1 MTTKSTNLSNSSV
14 VAGTKI
20 DLSKI
25 SFGKITQNPNG
36 SKSVRVSYE
45 GGPLTIQTPMLN
57 IPWGVNPPYS
67 EKDKKNGKEADD
79 EPQRDSDGKSKN
91 SKMSKW
97 SLQMSFKG
105 ADASDKESKNV
116 KKFLETM
123 KSIDQLFLETLVKN
137 RQEWFDD
144 NKKMSNETA
153 EAIYDRLFRR
163 SVKERFNKTTK
174 EAYPPCIEP
183 KVNCLDGTFQCHV
196 SKISGEEYD
205 EPIDKLSLRGSSGV
219 GIIRLTNFYIQQ
231 TSCGPT
237 WTLMRLRA
245 DAGKSNTDFGFID
258 DDEEDDSSTSANVTK
273 TPAKSVAIDTSD
285 DEDDDTDK
293 DKTPQGDAEDDD
305 EDQEPEPEPEPVK
318 VVKTTKGK
326 GPAKK

>member
-1 MTTKSTNLSNSSV
+1 MTTKSSNLSNSSV
-14 VAGTKI
+14 VVGTKI

-25 SFGKITQNPNG
+25 SFGKLTQNPNG
-36 SKSVRVSYE
+36 SKSVRVSYD

-57 IPWGVNPPYS
+57 IPWGVNPPYA
-67 EKDKKNGKEADD
+67 EKDKKNGKDGEDD
-79 EPQRDSDGKSKN
+79 VQRDADGKPKT

-105 ADASDKESKNV
+105 SDSKDKEAKNI
-116 KKFLETM
+116 KKFLDNM
-123 KSIDQLFLETLVKN
+123 KALDQMFLETLVKN

-163 SVKERFNKTTK
+163 SIKERFNKTTK
-174 EAYPPCIEP
+174 EAYPPCMEP
-183 KVNCLDGTFQCHV
+183 KVNCIDGNFQCQV
-196 SKISGEEYD
+196 SKMNDEEYED
-205 EPIDKLSLRGSSGV
+205 PIDKLALRGSSGV

-245 DAGKSNTDFGFID
+245 DAGKSHNDFGFID
-258 DDEEDDSSTSANVTK
+258 EDEDDEDATSTA

-285 DEDDDTDK
+285 DEDEDENVK
-293 DKTPQGDAEDDD
+293 KPSGDAEDDD
-305 EDQEPEPEPEPVK
+305 DESDEPEPEPQPVK
-318 VVKTTKGK
+318 VVKGKGK
-326 GPAKK
+326 APSKK

>member
-14 VAGTKI
+14 IAGNKFNP
-20 DLSKI
+20 LEVH
-25 SFGKITQNPNG
+25 FGKITQNPNG
-36 SKSVRVSYE
+36 SKSVRVSYQ
-45 GGPLTIQTPMLN
+45 GGPLTIQTPQLN

-67 EKDKKNGKEADD
+67 EKDKKNGKEGDD

-105 ADASDKESKNV
+105 ADGSDKESKNV
-116 KKFLETM
+116 KQFLENM
-123 KSIDQLFLETLVKN
+123 KVLDQLFLETIVKN

-153 EAIYDRLFRR
+153 EAIYDRLLRR

-183 KVNCLDGTFQCHV
+183 KVNCLDGNFQCHV
-196 SKISGEEYD
+196 SKISGEEYE

-258 DDEEDDSSTSANVTK
+258 DDEDDDTTAAVK

-285 DEDDDTDK
+285 DEDEDEDK
-293 DKTPQGDAEDDD
+293 DKKPEGDAEDD
-305 EDQEPEPEPEPVK
+305 ESEPEPEPEPVK

-326 GPAKK
+326 GAAKK

>member
-14 VAGTKI
+14 VSGTKI

-25 SFGKITQNPNG
+25 TFGKITQNPNG
-36 SKSVRVSYE
+36 SKSVRVSYD

-67 EKDKKNGKEADD
+67 EKDNKKEGDD
-79 EPQRDSDGKSKN
+79 DNSRESDGKKT

-105 ADASDKESKNV
+105 ANPADKEG
-116 KKFLETM
+116 KKIATFLDNM
-123 KSIDQLFLETLVKN
+123 KAIDQLFLDTLVKN

-144 NKKMSNETA
+144 NKKMSNEIA
-153 EAIYDRLFRR
+153 SAIYDRLFRR
-163 SVKERFNKTTK
+163 SVKERVNKNTK

-183 KVNCLDGTFQCHV
+183 KVNCLDGVFQCHV
-196 SKISGEEYD
+196 TKSSGEDYE
-205 EPIDKLSLRGSSGV
+205 EPIDKLNLRGSSGS

-245 DAGKSNTDFGFID
+245 DVGKSNTDFGFID
-258 DDEEDDSSTSANVTK
+258 DDEDEDDGATASKATS
-273 TPAKSVAIDTSD
+273 AKSVAIEDSD
-285 DEDDDTDK
+285 DDDDDDK
-293 DKTPQGDAEDDD
+293 KPSGDAEDDS
-305 EDQEPEPEPEPVK
+305 EEEPEPEPEPEPVK
-318 VVKTTKGK
+318 VVKTKGK
-326 GPAKK
+326 APAKK

>member
-20 DLSKI
+20 DLNEI
-25 SFGKITQNPNG
+25 EFGKITQNPNG
-36 SKSVRVSYE
+36 SRSVRVTYKK
-45 GGPLTIQTPMLN
+45 GPLTIQTPELG

-67 EKDKKNGKEADD
+67 EKDKKNGKEGDD

-105 ADASDKESKNV
+105 ADGSSKESKNV
-116 KKFLETM
+116 KQFLDNM
-123 KSIDQLFLETLVKN
+123 KALDQLFLDKIVKN

-183 KVNCLDGTFQCHV
+183 KVNCLDGVFQCHV
-196 SKISGEEYD
+196 SKMSGEEYE

-258 DDEEDDSSTSANVTK
+258 DDEDDDTATAAPAK

-285 DEDDDTDK
+285 DEDEDDDK
-293 DKTPQGDAEDDD
+293 DKKPQGDAEDDESD
-305 EDQEPEPEPEPVK
+305 PEPEPEPEPVK